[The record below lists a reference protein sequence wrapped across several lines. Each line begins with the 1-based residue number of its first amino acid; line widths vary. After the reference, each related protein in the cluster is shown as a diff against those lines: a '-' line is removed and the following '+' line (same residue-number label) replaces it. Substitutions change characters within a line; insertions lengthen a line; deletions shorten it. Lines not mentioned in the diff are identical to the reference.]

1 MSVTLDSLILGEI
14 ITWHPFLVL
23 AIAAASV
30 PAPRPCP
37 GSTFSHTAGATRG
50 TTNTANP
57 NPLTPCLWP
66 KSCIKPVT
74 KHYGQLK
81 ILLENYYFTSLC
93 SFLNSL
99 IPIPKPEKE
108 NRKNNVAHSTS
119 IERSALAYLSEARP
133 PTSPLPQGAHYNSEC
148 RQKEKK
154 NPNFTLTEKARATQ
168 MYNL

>member
-57 NPLTPCLWP
+57 LTPCLWP

-108 NRKNNVAHSTS
+108 NKKNNVAHSTS

-154 NPNFTLTEKARATQ
+154 KSKLHTYRKS
-168 MYNL
+168 